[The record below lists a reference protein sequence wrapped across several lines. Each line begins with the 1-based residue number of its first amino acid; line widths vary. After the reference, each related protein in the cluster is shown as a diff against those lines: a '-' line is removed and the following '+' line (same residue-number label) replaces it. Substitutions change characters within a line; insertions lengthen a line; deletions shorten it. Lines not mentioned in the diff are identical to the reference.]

1 MTWEGLNRR
10 QFPRANFPC
19 LIKIVHADRMDE
31 AILTHTENI
40 STGGAAVII
49 KKSLELFM
57 TVKVEIDL
65 MDGGELV
72 MCGAKVVWTVRRKAL
87 EAHKPSFYDIG
98 LEFLDLKDEFRARVA
113 RTVEHLVRFG
123 HQTPMR

>member
-19 LIKIVHADRMDE
+19 LIKILREGQGDE

-40 STGGAAVII
+40 STGGSSVII
-49 KKSLELFM
+49 KKSLDLFLQ
-57 TVKVEIDL
+57 VKVEVDL
-65 MDGGELV
+65 MDGGDLITTD
-72 MCGAKVVWTVRRKAL
+72 AKVVWVVRRKAV
-87 EAHKPSFYDIG
+87 EAQKPSFYDVG
-98 LEFLDLKDEFRARVA
+98 LEFLNLGEAARARVA

-123 HQTPMR
+123 RQTPMR

>member
-19 LIKIVHADRMDE
+19 LIKIVHEGQGDE
-31 AILTHTENI
+31 ALLTHTENI
-40 STGGAAVII
+40 STGGSSVII

-57 TVKVEIDL
+57 AVKVEVDL
-65 MDGGELV
+65 MDGGDIITSS
-72 MCGAKVVWTVRRKAL
+72 AKVVWAVRRKAI
-87 EAHKPSFYDIG
+87 EEQKPSFYDIG
-98 LEFLDLKDEFRARVA
+98 LEFLDLSEAARQRVA

-123 HQTPMR
+123 RQTPLH

>member
-19 LIKIVHADRMDE
+19 LIKIVHEGREDE

-57 TVKVEIDL
+57 SVKVEIDL
-65 MDGGELV
+65 MDGGELIT
-72 MCGAKVVWTVRRKAL
+72 CGAKVVWTVRRKAL
-87 EAHKPSFYDIG
+87 EALKPSFYDIG
-98 LEFLDLKDEFRARVA
+98 LEFLDLREESRSRVA
-113 RTVEHLVRFG
+113 HTVEHLVRFG
-123 HQTPMR
+123 RQTPMR